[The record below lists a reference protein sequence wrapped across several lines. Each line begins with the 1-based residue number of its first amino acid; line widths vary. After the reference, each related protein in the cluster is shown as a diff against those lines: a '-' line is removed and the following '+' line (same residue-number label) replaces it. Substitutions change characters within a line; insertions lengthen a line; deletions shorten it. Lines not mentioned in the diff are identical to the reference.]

1 MLNIYSLNNVRDQKE
16 INKLEIYKKVL
27 KKCHHR
33 IKTFSSKGDSF
44 CFYIVPEYIY
54 GIPKYDTLN
63 CAAYIVNKLKKN
75 GFHVSYTYPNLI
87 FISWGHIPSEIKNP
101 QIKDLDIKSLT
112 NKSINNNSLIKDQT
126 NNIEYRYIEDYNPS
140 KNFMNKLNQNKRIKY

>member
-1 MLNIYSLNNVRDQKE
+1 MSMININELHKINEERQKFR
-16 INKLEIYKKVL
+16 ISVYDKVL

-63 CAAYIVNKLKKN
+63 CAGYIVNKLKKN

-87 FISWGHIPSEIKNP
+87 FMVEIYMFY
-101 QIKDLDIKSLT
+101 SGGV
-112 NKSINNNSLIKDQT
+112 
-126 NNIEYRYIEDYNPS
+126 R
-140 KNFMNKLNQNKRIKY
+140 